1 MARRLRKTRALVL
14 MSAGAAAAY
23 FGDPELGRTRRVR
36 TKDQLGAA
44 LRRAKGQV
52 EQRRRYVQNSLA
64 GKSQAARSQSTPPSD
79 DRTLVHKVKSEV
91 MGRPEFS
98 GVDVVV
104 DAAEG
109 VVALRGEV
117 PNQELGTKL
126 EQAVAAVV
134 GVQRV
139 EAYLHTPGQPA
150 PNKQAA
156 SA

>member
-1 MARRLRKTRALVL
+1 MARPFKKIRALVL
-14 MSAGAAAAY
+14 MGTGAAAAY
-23 FGDPELGRTRRVR
+23 FGDPEQGRARRAK

-44 LRRAKGQV
+44 IRQAKGQV
-52 EQRRRYVQNSLA
+52 ERKQRYVESTLA
-64 GKSQAARSQSTPPSD
+64 GRAQGARSGSTPPAD
-79 DRTLVHKVKSEV
+79 DKTLVDKVKSEV
-91 MGRPEFS
+91 LGQPEFS
-98 GVDVVV
+98 QLDVVV

-117 PNQELGTKL
+117 PDQNVASKL
-126 EQAVAAVV
+126 ETAVGRVT

-139 EAYLHTPGQPA
+139 ESYVHTPGQPA